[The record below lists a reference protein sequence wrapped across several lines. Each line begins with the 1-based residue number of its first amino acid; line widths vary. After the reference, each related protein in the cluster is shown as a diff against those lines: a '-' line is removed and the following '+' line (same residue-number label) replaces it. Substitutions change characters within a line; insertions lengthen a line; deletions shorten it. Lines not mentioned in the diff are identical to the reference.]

1 MADSIRILIA
11 DDHTMVRQGI
21 KVLLETDPRM
31 RVVGEAADGAEAVEL
46 AKTLEA
52 DVVLM
57 DLRMPRMDGIAAL
70 QKILAHNPDQAI
82 IILTTFDEDEL
93 MRAALHA
100 GARGYL
106 LKDMS
111 REVLLRTV
119 EAAARGETLLDPAL
133 LSRVLSAPTG
143 RGPAHRQSAG
153 PSAEPAG
160 PSAESADTSGEAAR
174 PSAESADT
182 SAPTPSR
189 RESPLTEREKEV
201 LRAIAEGNTSKS
213 AAEELGIT
221 ERTVKAHLTSV
232 FDKLGVDT
240 RAAAIACAIQNGWL

>member
-1 MADSIRILIA
+1 MPESIRILIA
-11 DDHTMVRQGI
+11 DDHTMVRQG
-21 KVLLETDPRM
+21 VRALLETDPRM
-31 RVVGEAADGAEAVEL
+31 SVVSEATDGREAL
-46 AKTLEA
+46 QQLEEREV

-57 DLRMPRMDGIAAL
+57 DLRMPRMDGITAL
-70 QKILAHNPDQAI
+70 KQILRNDPSQAI

-93 MRAALHA
+93 MREALAA

-111 REVLLRTV
+111 REALLRTV
-119 EAAARGETLLDPAL
+119 EAAARGEALLDPAL
-133 LSRVLSAPTG
+133 LLRALSAAQPG
-143 RGPAHRQSAG
+143 GSSAG
-153 PSAEPAG
+153 GSSAGGDRPA
-160 PSAESADTSGEAAR
+160 D
-174 PSAESADT
+174 
-182 SAPTPSR
+182 
-189 RESPLTEREKEV
+189 SPLTDREEQV

-213 AAEELGIT
+213 AAAELGIS

>member
-1 MADSIRILIA
+1 VADSIQILIA

-31 RVVGEAADGAEAVEL
+31 RVVGEAADGAEAIEL
-46 AKTLEA
+46 LRELEV

-57 DLRMPRMDGIAAL
+57 DLRMPRMDGITAL
-70 QKILAHNPDQAI
+70 KRILRDDPGRAI

-93 MRAALHA
+93 MREALHA

-133 LSRVLSAPTG
+133 LSRALSAAQTG
-143 RGPAHRQSAG
+143 VALEGEASAPAP
-153 PSAEPAG
+153 PS
-160 PSAESADTSGEAAR
+160 SAD
-174 PSAESADT
+174 
-182 SAPTPSR
+182 
-189 RESPLTEREKEV
+189 SPLTEREEQV

-213 AAEELGIT
+213 AAAELGIA

-240 RAAAIACAIQNGWL
+240 RAAAIACAIQKGWL